1 MLMNHEEEEDEIND
15 NECNGCNVCVET
27 HDTNT
32 HTTFDANEMSVKKK
46 QTTIRKETSERPFL
60 RPSGD
65 QFEE

>member
-1 MLMNHEEEEDEIND
+1 MKKKKTKSMIMNVM
-15 NECNGCNVCVET
+15 GATFVLKPMT
-27 HDTNT
+27 QT